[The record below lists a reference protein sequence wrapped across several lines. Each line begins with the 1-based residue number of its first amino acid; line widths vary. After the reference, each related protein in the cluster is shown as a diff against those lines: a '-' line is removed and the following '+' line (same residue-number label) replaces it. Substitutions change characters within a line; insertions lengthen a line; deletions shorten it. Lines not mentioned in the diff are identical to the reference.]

1 MELSPGTGIIYED
14 PQFINL
20 EQLNFELSDTSPC
33 INSGDPEQELDND
46 GTISD
51 IGANTYNNQFCSD
64 LGDLNYDNNID
75 VVDVIVLVNCILLN
89 ESCSICFDINQDNEF
104 NILDIYNAVVS
115 PSTLASVAIM
125 SSKADWA
132 LPIRESIFNS
142 SGPIPS
148 KGEINPPRT

>member
-1 MELSPGTGIIYED
+1 MGYRRTRDAGESTGGYQSLAQVHVRTGPDRRRTHFELSPGTGIIYED

-89 ESCSICFDINQDNEF
+89 ENCSICFDINQDNEF
-104 NILDIYNAVVS
+104 NILDI
-115 PSTLASVAIM
+115 LDI
-125 SSKADWA
+125 
-132 LPIRESIFNS
+132 
-142 SGPIPS
+142 
-148 KGEINPPRT
+148 INIIIN

>member
-104 NILDIYNAVVS
+104 NILDI
-115 PSTLASVAIM
+115 LDI
-125 SSKADWA
+125 
-132 LPIRESIFNS
+132 
-142 SGPIPS
+142 
-148 KGEINPPRT
+148 INIIIN